1 MLSYKEAIEQTVLS
15 WEKLDS
21 EIGLDD
27 LVLAYDK
34 LSAYDYKDAKFYLN
48 WLDGATDTIGLIYDE
63 LYSTVSAEIIMK
75 ATQIQEERKKEKAKK
90 IEKEII
96 KAKENLARYS
106 SDELLYMFKELKKRF
121 ENN

>member
-1 MLSYKEAIEQTVLS
+1 MLSYEEAIAQTVLS
-15 WEKLDS
+15 WEKLGS
-21 EIGLDD
+21 EIGLND
-27 LVLAYDK
+27 LILAYDK
-34 LSAYDYKDAKFYLN
+34 LSAYDYKDTKFYLN
-48 WLDGATDTIGLIYDE
+48 WLDGATDTIGLIYNE
-63 LYSTVSAEIIMK
+63 LYSTVSAEMIMK

-90 IEKEII
+90 IEKETI